1 MQAEF
6 WLERWEQN
14 QIGFHQ
20 DEIND
25 HLQAFWAQ
33 LPVPAGSRIFVP
45 LCGKSRDMLW
55 LRSQGF
61 QITGVEISPIAVQDF
76 FRENQLEPQI
86 TQQGK
91 FERWEVDGLAILLG
105 DFFDLNPADVAD
117 CAGVFDRA
125 SLIALP
131 PPMRTRYAE
140 HFMAIVPSAAQTL
153 LVTMEYPQT
162 EMKGPPFAVEEAE
175 VRRFYAGRYTVE
187 RLFAADILAENPG
200 FRQRGLTRLEEKV
213 YRLFGGS

>member
-6 WLERWEQN
+6 WHERWEQN

-20 DEIND
+20 DAIND
-25 HLQAFWAQ
+25 HLQAFWEQ

-45 LCGKSRDMLW
+45 LCGKSSDMLW

-61 QITGVEISPIAVQDF
+61 DVTGIEISPIAVRDF
-76 FRENQLEPQI
+76 FRENQLEPRI
-86 TQQGK
+86 TPQGK
-91 FERWEVDGLAILLG
+91 FEHWEADGLAILLG
-105 DFFDLNPADVAD
+105 DFFDLNAADVAD

-131 PPMRTRYAE
+131 PPMRARYAE
-140 HFMAIVPSAAQTL
+140 HFMAILPPAVQTL

-162 EMKGPPFAVEEAE
+162 EMNGPPFAVEELE
-175 VRRFYAGRYTVE
+175 VRGFYEEHYTVE

-200 FRQRGLTRLEEKV
+200 FRQRGVTRLDEKV
-213 YRLFGGS
+213 YRLTPR